1 MQPSI
6 RTILAFLGGL
16 AAGGSAVY
24 LYLNDKY
31 KQIAQKEIDEY
42 RRQARSK
49 MKAAEDLEKAFEVGK
64 EAYEAKKQEIGFTDY
79 TAYSKASEKDIL
91 DDVSKKSDDK
101 DFDVHMADR
110 EYPEDGFDESEM
122 NDEEQDAYL
131 DSLAENQRI
140 EQEMETARESGKY
153 PYIIERGE
161 YCNGKQWYEKLDYV
175 YYEGDDILADDKDE
189 VIEGPEYL
197 VGSRF
202 RELFGRDADDPDVLY
217 IRNEQRGADFEIC
230 RVTRCYGDE
239 YPWNVDSEDL
249 IDTETSTSLSLSSE
263 E

>member
-24 LYLNDKY
+24 LYLNEKY
-31 KQIAQKEIDEY
+31 KQIAQEEIDEY

-49 MKAAEDLEKAFEVGK
+49 MKAAEDLEKAFEDGK

-79 TAYSKASEKDIL
+79 TVYSKTSEKDIL
-91 DDVSKKSDDK
+91 NDVSNKSDDK
-101 DFDVHMADR
+101 DFDIHMADR
-110 EYPEDGFDESEM
+110 EYPEDNESEL
-122 NDEEQDAYL
+122 NEEEQDAYL
-131 DSLAENQRI
+131 ESLSENDRI
-140 EQEMETARESGKY
+140 AKEMDEARESGKY
-153 PYIIERGE
+153 PYIIKRGE
-161 YCNGKQWYEKLDYV
+161 YLNDKQWYEKLDYI
-175 YYEGDDILADDKDE
+175 YYEGDDTLADDKDE
-189 VIEGPEYL
+189 PIDDPEDI

-217 IRNEQRGADFEIC
+217 IRNEQRGADFEIS
-230 RVTRCYGDE
+230 RVNRNYDDE
-239 YPWNVDSEDL
+239 YPWNTSSKNSDDES
-249 IDTETSTSLSLSSE
+249 TSSTSLSLSSE